1 MARPAQAA
9 SPPKPP
15 ARTLRARPSPAQ
27 PRSAR
32 ARPRPSPAL
41 ARPGPQCGE
50 CAGLGRVAGPGLGVA
65 AHPTAARALVSR
77 TVKSRLFRCHPR
89 AGGPGDGEAGDG
101 RARGGGGPRLPCGGR
116 DLRARCARLPGSAG
130 WPHRA
135 ADSSGVRRLP
145 RGRGRARAHRG
156 GGGETPLRGLG
167 SPRACEPSGDVL
179 SHQHE
184 VTRCSC

>member
-50 CAGLGRVAGPGLGVA
+50 CAAWGGRRGLASGLRRTRRQRVPWFPRQPAV
-65 AHPTAARALVSR
+65 
-77 TVKSRLFRCHPR
+77 RLCPPR
-89 AGGPGDGEAGDG
+89 AGGPGDREAGDG
-101 RARGGGGPRLPCGGR
+101 RARGGGPRVPCGGR
-116 DLRARCARLPGSAG
+116 DLRASCARLPGSAG

-156 GGGETPLRGLG
+156 GGGETLLRGLG
-167 SPRACEPSGDVL
+167 SPRGCEPSGDVL